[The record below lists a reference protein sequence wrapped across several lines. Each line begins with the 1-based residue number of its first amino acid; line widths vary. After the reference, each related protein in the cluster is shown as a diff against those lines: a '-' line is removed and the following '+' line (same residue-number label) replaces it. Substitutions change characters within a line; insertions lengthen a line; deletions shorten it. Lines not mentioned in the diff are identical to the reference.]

1 MTTQTTFFT
10 SCIVIVHSHNGNLLT
25 VEDTKKIL
33 NKPELTDEEATEI
46 RDGFRHLTEVIFD
59 KWMEERKAI
68 NRARLEEKNKLVAGG
83 ALDTINI

>member
-1 MTTQTTFFT
+1 MTTETTYFGF
-10 SCIVIVHSHNGNLLT
+10 CIIVHSHNGNLLT